1 MWLKSTAGLNSFK
14 RGTSVNLSRP
24 VVLFDVPGR
33 GRARHLTRYAYV
45 QTVTWP
51 CTLYVDTLDEAVR
64 YQEALVS
71 DLEDRCNVLEIK
83 EDGKRVGWLKNVV
96 ARFNNGESLDATF
109 TLTYEVA
116 YKRKG
121 WDASTPAAD
130 VMYTRLDGKPE
141 KEKGSESMAAKET
154 GNAQAEKVTA
164 STFSKNDLIASAAV
178 FNTTPAIMTGALYGV
193 KKDELTKQEAADAL
207 AAFLKKPVHKGV
219 K

>member
-1 MWLKSTAGLNSFK
+1 MWSIQKNLQLYKCGLSLQLGLILFK

-83 EDGKRVGWLKNVV
+83 EDGKRVAG
-96 ARFNNGESLDATF
+96 
-109 TLTYEVA
+109 
-116 YKRKG
+116 
-121 WDASTPAAD
+121 
-130 VMYTRLDGKPE
+130 
-141 KEKGSESMAAKET
+141 
-154 GNAQAEKVTA
+154 
-164 STFSKNDLIASAAV
+164 
-178 FNTTPAIMTGALYGV
+178 
-193 KKDELTKQEAADAL
+193 
-207 AAFLKKPVHKGV
+207 
-219 K
+219 